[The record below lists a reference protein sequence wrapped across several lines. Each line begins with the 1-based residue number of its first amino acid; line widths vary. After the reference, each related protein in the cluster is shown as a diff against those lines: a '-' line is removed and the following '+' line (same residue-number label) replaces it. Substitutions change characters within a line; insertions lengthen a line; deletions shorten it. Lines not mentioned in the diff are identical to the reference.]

1 MREKGKD
8 EATRGREG
16 QPPNEAVTGEEDGGV
31 DREEEPLAEQV
42 AAPPAGCG
50 SRAVSAQRS
59 ASTSSHGRYYAATTL
74 VLELVLV
81 RGKRSCGKGRRGT
94 KADGKDISGIH
105 APMMPAT
112 INLNAVIDTSMIMP

>member
-1 MREKGKD
+1 VREEGKD
-8 EATRGREG
+8 EATRGQEG

-74 VLELVLV
+74 VLVC
-81 RGKRSCGKGRRGT
+81 GKRSCGKGRRGT

-105 APMMPAT
+105 SPVMPAT
-112 INLNAVIDTSMIMP
+112 INLNAVIDTSMMMP